1 MDYRTIILDSIIF
14 HEIVIEIGM
23 ELFGGGVPGT
33 QPEFF
38 ILLG

>member
-1 MDYRTIILDSIIF
+1 MDYRTVILDSIIF
-14 HEIVIEIGM
+14 HEVVVEIGM
-23 ELFGGGVPGT
+23 ALFGGSVPRT